1 MLIILYSIVY
11 NDEFSARLSV
21 NSILRLRAAAIG
33 AISTDSSTNSAMV
46 PKIVSRILPLKRLHD
61 HEKECITPAPVLG
74 EGTVAVLDS
83 KPKKNHLKYTI
94 KGSVFLC
101 SQAVSCVVDM
111 PMPNHGPRS
120 HFINDNKTS
129 SPRTSEINGAP
140 TEELEL
146 IATGIRQ
153 ADQQLYHDETS
164 IFDESSSEFPQE
176 GFNSFNHSHLSGA
189 VPFESPE
196 NVFGC
201 GDQSSSFMDDQV
213 SCVQNMEEKYAEVYI
228 PGLVIHIIRIQKNTT
243 PMWKSWITTDA
254 EYDYKAFLV
263 NRESF
268 KDIVVSPYMFL
279 DHLPW
284 RYYETFLFFCH
295 AVHLVI

>member
-33 AISTDSSTNSAMV
+33 AISTDSSTNSPMV

-61 HEKECITPAPVLG
+61 HEKECIAPAPVLR
-74 EGTVAVLDS
+74 EGAVAVIDS

-94 KGSVFLC
+94 KGSAFLC

-140 TEELEL
+140 TEEVEL
-146 IATGIRQ
+146 IATGNKQ
-153 ADQQLYHDETS
+153 TDQQLYHDGTY
-164 IFDESSSEFPQE
+164 IFDESSSECPRE
-176 GFNSFNHSHLSGA
+176 GNHSHLSGA

-196 NVFGC
+196 NLFHC
-201 GDQSSSFMDDQV
+201 GDQSSSFTNDQV

-228 PGLVIHIIRIQKNTT
+228 PGLVIHIIRIRKNIS

-254 EYDYKAFLV
+254 EYDYKAFLA

-284 RYYETFLFFCH
+284 RYYEIFIFLPCSS
-295 AVHLVI
+295 LSNLILL